1 MKKILTI
8 LLVLFAFVVK
18 AQDLSPLPNTDV
30 KKLIAPNNPVFY
42 FNNVTN
48 DYWVFMGQYGW
59 KRLAGTTQLNDSLS
73 NYWSKQEITPE
84 DTARWNLNSGGASY
98 VTGLSV
104 SGTTL
109 KTITLTQLSGGTKTA
124 TFTDLTGGTGS
135 QTFSQ
140 AYLNEADITSTTVT
154 VAYPTSF
161 PHVNY
166 ALNLRAWYVNEID
179 GKQVQIAHAI
189 YDFTKSVSGFSF
201 KVDTVAGR
209 YSYFAADT
217 TMVLNSGEFRT
228 KIVNEVPIGLV
239 NSSNTA
245 YSLKYVPNPNTQQL
259 YMNGVR
265 LAPTLDYSIT
275 ANNIT
280 MNFAPITGFTLLA
293 DYSIGTVITNE
304 YYNEVPSGT
313 INGINTIFTLLH
325 SVSGT
330 DIELFVNGIRQQLG
344 IDFTVSG
351 TDITFLI
358 APLTG
363 YTLLA
368 DYKN

>member
-1 MKKILTI
+1 LI
-8 LLVLFAFVVK
+8 LFAFITK
-18 AQDLSPLPNTDV
+18 AQDPSPLPSITVN
-30 KKLIAPNNPVFY
+30 KLISPNTPVFY
-42 FNNVTN
+42 YNTA
-48 DYWVFMGQYGW
+48 DSAMWVFKGETGW
-59 KRLAGTTQLNDSLS
+59 YRFASKRDIKN
-73 NYWSKQEITPE
+73 NK
-84 DTARWNLNSGGASY
+84 
-98 VTGLSV
+98 VTGISV
-104 SGTTL
+104 TGTTL
-109 KTITLTQLSGGTKTA
+109 KTISISQTYGGTKTA
-124 TFTDLTGGTGS
+124 TFTDLTGGTS
-135 QTFSQ
+135 STTFSQ
-140 AYLNEADITSTTVT
+140 SYINEADITSSTITAT
-154 VAYPTSF
+154 FPTAF

-166 ALNLRAWYVNEID
+166 ALNLRAWYVKNIS
-179 GKQVQIAHAI
+179 GKQVQISHAI

-217 TMVLNSGEFRT
+217 TVLLNSGEFRT

-265 LAPTLDYSIT
+265 LKPIADYTIT

-280 MNFAPITGFTLLA
+280 MNSAPLTGYLLLA

-304 YYNEVPSGT
+304 YYNETPSGT
-313 INGINTIFTLLH
+313 INGINTLFTLLH

-330 DIELFVNGIRQQLG
+330 DIELFLNGIRQRNG
-344 IDFTVSG
+344 IDFTISG
-351 TDITFLI
+351 TEITFLI